1 MNSLH
6 WKKGLKSKRGR
17 GQQREKKKPSSVA
30 GEAIIKIA
38 NCNFGVGGGM
48 GEGWKGRD
56 ECKNQ
61 GTLSEASDRNDSQ
74 GCSGEKNPSGN
85 GEKEMKQ
92 EFAALFKAFHGGGG
106 VGDIQ
111 ERGG

>member
-1 MNSLH
+1 
-6 WKKGLKSKRGR
+6 
-17 GQQREKKKPSSVA
+17 
-30 GEAIIKIA
+30 
-38 NCNFGVGGGM
+38 M